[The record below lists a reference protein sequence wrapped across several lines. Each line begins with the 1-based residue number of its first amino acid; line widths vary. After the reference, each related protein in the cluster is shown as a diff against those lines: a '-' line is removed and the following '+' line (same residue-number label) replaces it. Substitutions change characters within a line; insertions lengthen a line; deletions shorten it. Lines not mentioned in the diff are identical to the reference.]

1 MTTALTLA
9 QVKKVLQIIS
19 IILAIVVNAIG
30 LYENLKTIKAS

>member
-19 IILAIVVNAIG
+19 IILAIAVNAIG